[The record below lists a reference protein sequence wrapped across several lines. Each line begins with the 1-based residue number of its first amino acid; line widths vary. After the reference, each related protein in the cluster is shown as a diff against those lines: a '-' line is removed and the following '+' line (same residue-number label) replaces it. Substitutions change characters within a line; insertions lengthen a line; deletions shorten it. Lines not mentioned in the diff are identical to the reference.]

1 MRNRLISIIIQGAF
15 WVLALIHIASQ
26 GFQNAPQAAL
36 QQAAKEDHAQMMEQ
50 LHITSLR
57 PGVNARVLGS
67 ANYDESK
74 ANPYPDLPDP
84 LKMKNGK
91 KVTSAK
97 MWWDRRRPEIV
108 EDFDRE
114 VYGRVPNDVP
124 KVKWELTN
132 TADEHVGDVP
142 IITKTLVGQVD
153 NSADAEITVDIQL
166 SLSTPADSTG
176 PVPVIMVFG
185 GPPARGSG
193 GPPAVAASQQG
204 SEPGPSWQ
212 AQALAKGWGFAELN
226 PGSIQA
232 DNGAGLRKGIIG
244 LVNKGQPRKTDD
256 WGALRAWAWGADR
269 AMDYFET
276 DKNVD
281 AKRVAIQGHSRYG
294 KAALVSMAYDPRI
307 AIAFVSSSGE
317 GGAKLHRRNF
327 GELVENVT
335 GESEY
340 HWMAGN
346 FLKYAGPLK
355 WSDLPV
361 DSHELIALCAP
372 RPVFLS
378 AGNLVDPAI
387 DIGHSDAWVDAKGT
401 FLAGVGAG
409 PVYRLLGKKDLGT
422 HVFPPIETA
431 ILDGD
436 LVFRQHSA
444 GHTPNPNWPYFLAF
458 AEGEFKT
465 SVR

>member
-67 ANYDESK
+67 ANYDEAK

-124 KVKWELTN
+124 KVKWEVTN

-142 IITKTLVGQVD
+142 IITKTLVGHVD

-185 GPPARGSG
+185 GPPAFGSG
-193 GPPAVAASQQG
+193 GPPAVAASQQYC
-204 SEPGPSWQ
+204 Q
-212 AQALAKGWGFAELN
+212 ARW
-226 PGSIQA
+226 
-232 DNGAGLRKGIIG
+232 
-244 LVNKGQPRKTDD
+244 
-256 WGALRAWAWGADR
+256 
-269 AMDYFET
+269 
-276 DKNVD
+276 
-281 AKRVAIQGHSRYG
+281 
-294 KAALVSMAYDPRI
+294 
-307 AIAFVSSSGE
+307 
-317 GGAKLHRRNF
+317 
-327 GELVENVT
+327 
-335 GESEY
+335 
-340 HWMAGN
+340 
-346 FLKYAGPLK
+346 
-355 WSDLPV
+355 
-361 DSHELIALCAP
+361 
-372 RPVFLS
+372 
-378 AGNLVDPAI
+378 
-387 DIGHSDAWVDAKGT
+387 
-401 FLAGVGAG
+401 
-409 PVYRLLGKKDLGT
+409 
-422 HVFPPIETA
+422 
-431 ILDGD
+431 
-436 LVFRQHSA
+436 
-444 GHTPNPNWPYFLAF
+444 
-458 AEGEFKT
+458 
-465 SVR
+465 